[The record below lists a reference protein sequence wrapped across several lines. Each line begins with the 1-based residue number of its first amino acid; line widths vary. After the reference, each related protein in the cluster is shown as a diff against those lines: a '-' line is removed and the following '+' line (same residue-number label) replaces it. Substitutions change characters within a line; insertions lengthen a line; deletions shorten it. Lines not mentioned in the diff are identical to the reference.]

1 MSVFIHFSLQSIG
14 DGVVSREELRQ
25 FVRSSGMTELDDNEF
40 NILFGTIDTDYNG
53 ELSSEEVMEYFHSL
67 HIGVKE
73 EFGESVAKY
82 LSGKSVKDAA
92 MADIWS
98 KLDIN
103 GDGVVSLEELDL
115 FVASELTEF
124 SRKDASFLHHA
135 IDTNSDGVVSFSEFK
150 SFLDSLKP
158 PASSL

>member
-1 MSVFIHFSLQSIG
+1 
-14 DGVVSREELRQ
+14 
-25 FVRSSGMTELDDNEF
+25 MTELDDKEF
-40 NILFGTIDTDYNG
+40 DILFGTIDTDHNG

-67 HIGVKE
+67 HLGVKQD
-73 EFGESVAKY
+73 FGESVGKY
-82 LSGKSVKDAA
+82 LSGKFTKDAA
-92 MADIWS
+92 MAAIWS

-103 GDGVVSLEELDL
+103 GDGVVSPEELDL

-150 SFLDSLKP
+150 SFMDSLEP
-158 PASSL
+158 PALSP